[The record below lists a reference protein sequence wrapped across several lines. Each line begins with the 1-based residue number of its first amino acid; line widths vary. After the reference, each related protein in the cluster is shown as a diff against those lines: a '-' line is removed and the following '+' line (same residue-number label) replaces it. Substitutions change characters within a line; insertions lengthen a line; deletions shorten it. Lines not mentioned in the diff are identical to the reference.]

1 MNQDQTK
8 SSQTDVQ
15 RQAQNTALLGAI
27 FALVFGALS
36 AYVIFG
42 GLYQDA
48 RFTIPLFISSLL
60 VIWLARNG
68 WHTLASVFL
77 VLVIS
82 LEGIAITYFQSSIG
96 LSTGLIVAGLVGII
110 SLATFPRRVTSQI
123 FIIGLVMASAVV
135 LIDLFAP
142 LTRPIATGPTV
153 RWIFAIVVFT
163 GFLLYLMREYSTLDI
178 RTKITLGILATG
190 GIALGILAAFTLN
203 RSAELISFLSDS
215 LADNVE
221 QLAQEQLTNTVNSEA
236 ITIDQ
241 FFKDIETE
249 AAGLAAY
256 RVSLEEQQERLSSGT
271 YWDANLQIFQLGTG
285 QYGNPPTDPS
295 SVFIPINTEITEDL
309 IRELNTSAYLDFVSP
324 QILDR
329 KPEILAIY
337 NITTQGVT
345 RFYPNINLASV
356 LPPDF
361 DATSRP
367 YYTITAPSSNQNRET
382 QWAVPYIDATGGGL
396 VVTVASPIYS
406 GNRFHGIIA
415 ADIQLSKVAEQASN
429 IKIGTTGYAMIIDQ
443 EGHIIYMPPA
453 GYAMYGIDQASLD
466 PEKYSEQTVLGGGN
480 GEVQILTNAMVE
492 GKDTAEDASRLKP
505 ININGT
511 ETYIAYRQIESNGYI
526 LALVVPVAEMQQ
538 ALISTNNNIQKQVQE
553 AIQLGAVI
561 FAGLLFFAII
571 ISIIVSQII
580 ATPILRLT
588 LAANRIIDGYLTTQA
603 NVTTQ
608 DEIGTLGHAFNTMT
622 FRLRENLTNLEKRV
636 EDRTAEIT
644 LANEKIERRAK
655 QFASISSIS
664 RIINETQSL
673 PDLLPE
679 IVETIS
685 QQFNF
690 YHIGIFLLDANK
702 EYAIL
707 RAANSEGGQ
716 RMLDR
721 NHKLLVGQTSI
732 VGYTSATGKPRIA
745 LDTGAD
751 AIYFNNPDLPNTR
764 SEMALPLLRTGG
776 EIIGVLDVQSTVS
789 NAFSQE
795 DIEVLSSLA
804 DQVAVAI
811 TNAVLFEETQKALI
825 ESDLIYRQ
833 NLKVDWEKYTRS
845 SNLVGIQ
852 RKGLQSNLLTEPV
865 EISGVEIE
873 MNHANQQA
881 SHLNIPIK
889 LRGAKIGVLS
899 VENNNNR
906 QFTQD
911 ELDVIAAI
919 LERAALSMENA
930 RLLEESQ
937 RRAAREQT
945 ISEMSVKIGSATEIE
960 AILQTAVRELGIQI
974 SGTQISVEI
983 GSDNE

>member
-1 MNQDQTK
+1 VNQDQTK
-8 SSQTDVQ
+8 PVESDTQK
-15 RQAQNTALLGAI
+15 RAQNTTLIGVI

-36 AYVIFG
+36 AYLVFHR
-42 GLYQDA
+42 LYQEA
-48 RFTIPLFISSLL
+48 RLTAPLFLAALL

-68 WHTLASVFL
+68 LHTLASVIL
-77 VLVIS
+77 VLAIS
-82 LEGIAITYFQSSIG
+82 LAGIAATFFQSGIG
-96 LSTGLIVAGLVGII
+96 IPSALTVAGLVGVI
-110 SLATFPRRVTSQI
+110 SLATFPRRVTSRV
-123 FIIGLVMASAVV
+123 FIIGLMVASAII

-142 LTRPIATGPTV
+142 LTRPVATLPTI
-153 RWIFAIVVFT
+153 RWIVAAVVFAV
-163 GFLLYLMREYSTLDI
+163 FLIYLMREYSTLDI
-178 RTKITLGILATG
+178 RTKISLGILATG

-203 RSAELISFLSDS
+203 RSTALIGFLSNR
-215 LADNVE
+215 LAENVQQLAEE
-221 QLAQEQLTNTVNSEA
+221 QLVNTVNSEA
-236 ITIDQ
+236 ATIDQ
-241 FFKDIETE
+241 FFREIELE
-249 AAGLAAY
+249 VSGLAAY
-256 RVSLEEQQERLSSGT
+256 RVSLEDQREKISTGT
-271 YWDANLQIFQLGTG
+271 YWDSHLQIFQLETG
-285 QYGNPPTDPS
+285 QYGNPETDPS

-309 IRELNTSAYLDFVSP
+309 LRELNTSAYLDFMAP
-324 QILDR
+324 QILVK
-329 KPEILAIY
+329 KPEILSVY
-337 NITTQGVT
+337 NITSQGVT
-345 RFYPNINLASV
+345 RYYPNINLASV

-367 YYTITAPSSNQNRET
+367 YYEITNQVKNPDRAT
-382 QWAVPYIDATGGGL
+382 QWAVPYVDATGGGL
-396 VVTVASPIYS
+396 VVTVASPIYF
-406 GNRFHGIIA
+406 GDTFHGIIA
-415 ADIQLSKVAEQASN
+415 ADIQLSRVAEQAAN
-429 IKIGTTGYAMIIDQ
+429 IKIGNSGYAIIIDD

-453 GYAMYGIDQASLD
+453 GYALFGIDQSSLV
-466 PEKYSEQTVLGGGN
+466 PEEYSDQTVLGGGS
-480 GEVQILTNAMVE
+480 GDLQSITKDMVA
-492 GKDTAEDASRLKP
+492 GGTGLKP
-505 ININGT
+505 ININGI
-511 ETYIAYRQIESNGYI
+511 ETYISYTQIPSNNYSI
-526 LALVVPVAEMQQ
+526 ALVVPTAEKQQ
-538 ALISTNNNIQKQVQE
+538 ALISTNNNIQQQVQE
-553 AIQLGAVI
+553 AIQVGALI

-571 ISIIVSQII
+571 ISILVSQII

-622 FRLRENLTNLEKRV
+622 LRLRENLANLEQRV

-644 LANEKIERRAK
+644 VANEKIERRAK

-664 RIINETQSL
+664 RIINQTQSL

-690 YHIGIFLLDANK
+690 YHTGIFLLDANK
-702 EYAIL
+702 EYAVL

-716 RMLDR
+716 RMLNR
-721 NHKLLVGQTSI
+721 NHKLPVGQTSI

-745 LDTGAD
+745 LDTGSD
-751 AIYFNNPDLPNTR
+751 SIYFNNPDLPNTR

-776 EIIGVLDVQSTVS
+776 EIIGVLDVQSTVP

-811 TNAVLFEETQKALI
+811 TNAALFEETQKALL
-825 ESDLIYRQ
+825 EGDLIYRQ

-852 RKGLQSNLLTEPV
+852 RKGLKSNLLTEAV
-865 EISGVEIE
+865 EISGVE
-873 MNHANQQA
+873 MRAGQTDQFA

-899 VENNNNR
+899 IENNNR
-906 QFTQD
+906 QFSQD

-919 LERAALSMENA
+919 LERAALAMENA

-983 GSDNE
+983 GSDDE

>member
-1 MNQDQTK
+1 VNQDQTK
-8 SSQTDVQ
+8 SSQTDAQ
-15 RQAQNTALLGAI
+15 RQAQNTALLGVV

-42 GLYQDA
+42 GLLQEA
-48 RFTIPLFISSLL
+48 IFTVPFFISALL
-60 VIWLARNG
+60 VIWMARNG
-68 WHTLASVFL
+68 LYRLASILL
-77 VLVIS
+77 VLVITA
-82 LEGIAITYFQSSIG
+82 EGMAATYYESGIG
-96 LSTGLIVAGLVGII
+96 LSSGLIVAGLVGVI
-110 SLATFPRRVTSQI
+110 SLAAFPRRITSQI
-123 FIIGLVMASAVV
+123 FIVGLVVASAVI

-142 LTRPIATGPTV
+142 LARPVATGLTA
-153 RWIFAIVVFT
+153 RWIAAIIVFS

-190 GIALGILAAFTLN
+190 GIALGILATFTLN
-203 RSAELISFLSDS
+203 RSAELINFLSDS

-236 ITIDQ
+236 TTIDQ

-249 AAGLAAY
+249 ASGLAAY
-256 RVSLEEQQERLSSGT
+256 RVSLEQQQEKLSNGT
-271 YWDANLQIFQLGTG
+271 YWDANLQIFQLATG
-285 QYGNPPTDPS
+285 QYGNPSTDPS

-324 QILDR
+324 QILSK
-329 KPEILAIY
+329 KPEILSIY

-345 RFYPNINLASV
+345 RYYPNINLASV

-367 YYTITAPSSNQNRET
+367 YYTITAPSANPNRET

-396 VVTVASPIYS
+396 VVTVASPIYFN
-406 GNRFHGIIA
+406 NRFNGIVA

-429 IKIGTTGYAMIIDQ
+429 IKIGTTGYAIIIDK

-480 GEVQILTNAMVE
+480 GELQALTNDMVE
-492 GKDTAEDASRLKP
+492 GRIAEDESKLKP
-505 ININGT
+505 LNINGT
-511 ETYIAYRQIESNGYI
+511 DTYIYYKQIESSDYI

-538 ALISTNNNIQKQVQE
+538 AIITTNANIQKQVQE
-553 AIQLGAVI
+553 SIQLGAVI
-561 FAGLLFFAII
+561 FVSLLLFAII
-571 ISIIVSQII
+571 ISILVSQII

-622 FRLRENLTNLEKRV
+622 HRLRENLTNLEKRV

-644 LANEKIERRAK
+644 VANEKIERRAK

-690 YHIGIFLLDANK
+690 YHTGIFLLDGNK

-707 RAANSEGGQ
+707 RASNSEGGQ
-716 RMLDR
+716 KMLDR

-776 EIIGVLDVQSTVS
+776 EIIGVLDVQSMVP

-811 TNAVLFEETQKALI
+811 TNAVLYQETQKTLI
-825 ESDLIYRQ
+825 EGDLIYRQ

-852 RKGLQSNLLTEPV
+852 RKGLQSSLLTESV
-865 EISGVEIE
+865 EISGVDIE
-873 MNHANQQA
+873 KSQVDQQA
-881 SHLNIPIK
+881 SHVNIPIK

-906 QFTQD
+906 QFSQD
-911 ELDVIAAI
+911 ELDIIAAI

-983 GSDNE
+983 GSENE

>member
-1 MNQDQTK
+1 VNQDQT
-8 SSQTDVQ
+8 QTAQFDAQ
-15 RQAQNTALLGAI
+15 KRAQNTTLIGVV
-27 FALVFGALS
+27 FALVFGVLS
-36 AYVIFG
+36 AYVVFVG
-42 GLYQDA
+42 HYQEA
-48 RFTIPLFISSLL
+48 RFTVPLFLVGLL
-60 VIWLARNG
+60 VIWMARNVL
-68 WHTLASVFL
+68 HTLASVLL
-77 VLVIS
+77 VLAIS
-82 LEGIAITYFQSSIG
+82 LAGAAVTFFQSGIG
-96 LSTGLIVAGLVGII
+96 ISNALIVAGLIGVI
-110 SLATFPRRVTSQI
+110 SLAAFPRRITSQI
-123 FIIGLVMASAVV
+123 LIIGLIVASAVI

-142 LTRPIATGPTV
+142 PTRPAAVLPTV
-153 RWIFAIVVFT
+153 RWIVAIVVFA

-203 RSAELISFLSDS
+203 RSAELIGFLSDR

-221 QLAQEQLTNTVNSEA
+221 QLAQEQLINTVNSEA
-236 ITIDQ
+236 ATIDQ

-249 AAGLAAY
+249 VSSLAAY
-256 RVSLEEQQERLSSGT
+256 RVSLEGQQEKISSGT
-271 YWDANLQIFQLGTG
+271 YWDSNVQIFQLATG
-285 QYGNPPTDPS
+285 QYGNPSSDPS
-295 SVFIPINTEITEDL
+295 SVFIPINTEITETL
-309 IRELNTSAYLDFVSP
+309 MRELNTSAYLDFMSP
-324 QILDR
+324 QILVK
-329 KPEILAIY
+329 KPEILSVY
-337 NITTQGVT
+337 NITSQGVT
-345 RFYPNINLASV
+345 RYYPNINLASV

-367 YYTITAPSSNQNRET
+367 YYEITAPAENKERAT
-382 QWAVPYIDATGGGL
+382 QWAVPYVDATGGGL
-396 VVTVASPIYS
+396 VVTVASPIYF
-406 GNRFHGIIA
+406 GDTFHGIIA
-415 ADIQLSKVAEQASN
+415 ADIQLSKVAQQASN
-429 IKIGTTGYAMIIDQ
+429 IKIGNSGYAIIIDDK
-443 EGHIIYMPPA
+443 GHIIYMPAA
-453 GYAMYGIDQASLD
+453 GYALFGIDPSSLV
-466 PEKYSEQTVLGGGN
+466 PEEYSDQTVLGSGSGN
-480 GEVQILTNAMVE
+480 LQSLTENMVT
-492 GKDTAEDASRLKP
+492 GKSGLTS

-511 ETYIAYRQIESNGYI
+511 ETYISYKQIPSNDYSI
-526 LALVVPVAEMQQ
+526 ALVVPVAEMQQ
-538 ALISTNNNIQKQVQE
+538 ALVSTNKDIQNQVQE
-553 AIQLGAVI
+553 AVQVGALI
-561 FAGLLFFAII
+561 FAGLLVFAII
-571 ISIIVSQII
+571 ISILVSQII

-622 FRLRENLTNLEKRV
+622 LRLRENLANLEQRV

-644 LANEKIERRAK
+644 VANEKIERRAK
-655 QFASISSIS
+655 QLASISSIS
-664 RIINETQSL
+664 RIINQTQSL

-690 YHIGIFLLDANK
+690 YHTGIFLLDANK
-702 EYAIL
+702 EYAVL

-716 RMLDR
+716 RMLER

-745 LDTGAD
+745 LDTGVD

-789 NAFSQE
+789 DAFSLE

-825 ESDLIYRQ
+825 EGDLIYRQ

-852 RKGLQSNLLTEPV
+852 RKGLKSNLLTEAI
-865 EISGVEIE
+865 EISGVEV
-873 MNHANQQA
+873 NAGQTDQFA

-906 QFTQD
+906 QFSQD

-919 LERAALSMENA
+919 LERAALAMENA

-960 AILQTAVRELGIQI
+960 AILQTAVRELGTQI

-983 GSDNE
+983 GSEDE